1 MESTIFSVFGLPVT
15 AYALC
20 LVISLGAGLLCFFLD
35 GRKKG
40 ISADALWRTALLS
53 LPLGLIGA
61 RLFHFMGNFYYYE
74 EMGFDALMKLWNGG
88 FALWGAVAGTALA
101 ALIAG
106 KWSRVS
112 VASLLD
118 ALAAPAALA
127 IGLARFAEY
136 FSGEGIGPYVE
147 SEFFCRFPFAVYR
160 PDYEVWNW
168 AVFMLEGA
176 VALVIAVILKRKK
189 RPAGDTARLFLL
201 LYSAC
206 QITLESLRRDHCLR
220 WLFVRVSQ
228 LTALVV
234 ILGLMTAAVLCWL
247 KGGRKQSA
255 LRVWLPWL
263 IVALCAGAVVAIE
276 FSFDGKILRDLPV
289 WAGYLIMTCCSC
301 GIGWA
306 AHGLVF
312 QGAGKPDDMKQ
323 EKNNEQHRGH

>member
-1 MESTIFSVFGLPVT
+1 MESIIFSVFGLPVT

-35 GRKKG
+35 GRKQG
-40 ISADALWRTALLS
+40 LNTDALWRTGLLS

-74 EMGFDALMKLWNGG
+74 EMGFDALLRLWDGG
-88 FALWGAVAGTALA
+88 FALWGAVAGAALA

-118 ALAAPAALA
+118 CLAAPAALA

-147 SEFFCRFPFAVYR
+147 TEFFCRFPFAVYR

-176 VALVIAVILKRKK
+176 AALVIAAVLRRKK
-189 RPAGDTARLFLL
+189 RPTGDAARLFLL

-228 LTALVV
+228 LTALIV
-234 ILGLMTAAVLCWL
+234 ILGLMLAATVRWL
-247 KGGRKQSA
+247 KCGGNQKA

-263 IVALCAGAVVAIE
+263 AVAALSGIVVAIE

-289 WAGYLIMTCCSC
+289 WAGYLIIACCSF
-301 GIGWA
+301 GIGWTA
-306 AHGLVF
+306 YRLVF
-312 QGAGKPDDMKQ
+312 GKRSVGGGQ
-323 EKNNEQHRGH
+323 

>member
-1 MESTIFSVFGLPVT
+1 MESTIVSVFGLPVT

-20 LVISLGAGLLCFFLD
+20 LVISLGIGLLCFFLD

-40 ISADALWRTALLS
+40 ISIDALWRTALLA

-61 RLFHFMGNFYYYE
+61 RLFHFMGNYFYYE
-74 EMGFDALMKLWNGG
+74 EMGFDALLRLWDGG
-88 FALWGAVAGTALA
+88 FALWGAVGGVALA
-101 ALIAG
+101 ALTAG

-118 ALAAPAALA
+118 TLAAPAALT
-127 IGLARFAEY
+127 IGLSRFAEY

-147 SEFFCRFPFAVYR
+147 AEAFMRFPFAVYR
-160 PDYEVWNW
+160 ADYEVWNW
-168 AVFMLEGA
+168 AIFILEGI
-176 VALVIAVILKRKK
+176 VALVIFLALRSQE

-228 LTALVV
+228 LTALIV
-234 ILGLMTAAVLCWL
+234 ILGLMLAAVLRFRKSSSL
-247 KGGRKQSA
+247 KPGQ
-255 LRVWLPWL
+255 
-263 IVALCAGAVVAIE
+263 VALSWGLVALFAGIVVAIE

-289 WAGYLIMTCCSC
+289 WAGYLIMAGCSC

-306 AHGLVF
+306 ASRLIFHKG
-312 QGAGKPDDMKQ
+312 GS
-323 EKNNEQHRGH
+323 RR

>member
-1 MESTIFSVFGLPVT
+1 MDTSIPMVFSLFGLPVT

-20 LVISLGAGLLCFFLD
+20 LVISLGIGLLCFFLD

-40 ISADALWRTALLS
+40 ISIDALWRTALLA

-61 RLFHFMGNFYYYE
+61 RLFHFMGNFFYYE
-74 EMGFDALMKLWNGG
+74 EMGFDALLRLWDGG
-88 FALWGAVAGTALA
+88 FALWGAVGGVALA

-118 ALAAPAALA
+118 TLAAPAALT
-127 IGLARFAEY
+127 IGLSRFAEY
-136 FSGEGIGPYVE
+136 FSGEGLGPYVE
-147 SEFFCRFPFAVYR
+147 AETFMRFPFAVYR
-160 PDYEVWNW
+160 ADYEVWNW
-168 AVFMLEGA
+168 AVFILEGI
-176 VALVIAVILKRKK
+176 VALVIFLALRSKE

-228 LTALVV
+228 LTALIV
-234 ILGLMTAAVLCWL
+234 ILGMMLAAVLRFRKSSSL
-247 KGGRKQSA
+247 KLGQ
-255 LRVWLPWL
+255 
-263 IVALCAGAVVAIE
+263 VALSWGLVALFAGIVVAIE

-289 WAGYLIMTCCSC
+289 WAGYLIMAGCSC

-306 AHGLVF
+306 ASRVIFHKG
-312 QGAGKPDDMKQ
+312 GSK
-323 EKNNEQHRGH
+323 R

>member
-1 MESTIFSVFGLPVT
+1 MDKTFFLSIWGLPVT

-53 LPLGLIGA
+53 LLLGLIGA
-61 RLFHFMGNFYYYE
+61 RLFHFIGNFFYYE
-74 EMGFDALMKLWNGG
+74 EMGFDALLRLWDGG
-88 FALWGAVAGTALA
+88 FALWGAVAGVVLA

-112 VASLLD
+112 ISSLLD
-118 ALAAPAALA
+118 ALTAPAALT

-147 SEFFCRFPFAVYR
+147 TEFFCRFPFAVYR

-168 AVFMLEGA
+168 AVFVLEGIT
-176 VALVIAVILKRKK
+176 ALIIAVILKRKK

-228 LTALVV
+228 LSALIV
-234 ILGLMTAAVLCWL
+234 ILGLMLFAVVRRLRSRQGLKPKRAALCWL
-247 KGGRKQSA
+247 A
-255 LRVWLPWL
+255 
-263 IVALCAGAVVAIE
+263 VALCAGAVVAIE

-289 WAGYLIMTCCSC
+289 WAGYLIMACCSF
-301 GIGWA
+301 GIGRA
-306 AHGLVF
+306 AYAQIF
-312 QGAGKPDDMKQ
+312 QKAEFGVYTN
-323 EKNNEQHRGH
+323 EKSLYND

>member
-1 MESTIFSVFGLPVT
+1 MESMIISVFGLPVT

-20 LVISLGAGLLCFFLD
+20 LVVSLGIGLLCFFLD

-40 ISADALWRTALLS
+40 MDIDVLWRTALLS

-61 RLFHFMGNFYYYE
+61 RLFHFIGNYFYYE
-74 EMGFDALMKLWNGG
+74 EMGFAALLRLWDGG
-88 FALWGAVAGTALA
+88 FALWGAVGGVALA

-112 VASLLD
+112 VSSLLD
-118 ALAAPAALA
+118 TLAAPAALT
-127 IGLARFAEY
+127 IGLSRFAEY

-147 SEFFCRFPFAVYR
+147 TEAFMRFPFAVYR
-160 PDYEVWNW
+160 ADYEVWNW
-168 AVFMLEGA
+168 AVFILEGIA
-176 VALVIAVILKRKK
+176 ALVIFLVLRSKK

-228 LTALVV
+228 LTALIV
-234 ILGLMTAAVLCWL
+234 ILGLMAAAILRFRKTRSSIKPGKTALSWL
-247 KGGRKQSA
+247 
-255 LRVWLPWL
+255 L
-263 IVALCAGAVVAIE
+263 VALFAIIIVAIE

-289 WAGYLIMTCCSC
+289 WAGYLIMACCSA
-301 GIGWA
+301 GIGVTA
-306 AHGLVF
+306 SRLIF
-312 QGAGKPDDMKQ
+312 PKGAKA
-323 EKNNEQHRGH
+323 

>member
-1 MESTIFSVFGLPVT
+1 M
-15 AYALC
+15 
-20 LVISLGAGLLCFFLD
+20 AG
-35 GRKKG
+35 
-40 ISADALWRTALLS
+40 
-53 LPLGLIGA
+53 
-61 RLFHFMGNFYYYE
+61 
-74 EMGFDALMKLWNGG
+74 
-88 FALWGAVAGTALA
+88 VALA

-118 ALAAPAALA
+118 ALAAPAALT

-147 SEFFCRFPFAVYR
+147 NEFFCRFPFAVYR

-168 AVFMLEGA
+168 AVFVLEGIT
-176 VALVIAVILKRKK
+176 ALVIAVILKRKK
-189 RPAGDTARLFLL
+189 RPAGDTAKLFLL

-228 LTALVV
+228 LTALIV
-234 ILGLMTAAVLCWL
+234 ILGLMAAAVIRWI

-255 LRVWLPWL
+255 TRVWLPWL
-263 IVALCAGAVVAIE
+263 AVAVCSGIVVAIE

-289 WAGYLIMTCCSC
+289 WAGYLIMACCSF
-301 GIGWA
+301 GIGRA
-306 AHGLVF
+306 AYAQIF
-312 QGAGKPDDMKQ
+312 QKAEFGVYTN
-323 EKNNEQHRGH
+323 EKSLYNN